1 MTRTNKTKDRI
12 KIDRTRPK
20 RILFLL
26 ILFVFAFIILII
38 SFANTQIINGNKL
51 KQKAVEQQ
59 LLKQK
64 IVAKRGNILDRNGEV
79 LAQSVDVDTVTVNPK
94 LLKKS
99 EGEINK
105 EALANK
111 FADIFGGKKQ
121 KYLEKLNSDKNVETL
136 VSKVEKEKIK
146 LLEDY
151 LKQEKIVAGINIDE
165 DIKRYY
171 PYSTIASNILGFC
184 GNDNLGLEGIEKKLN
199 SILMGK
205 AGHRVSQSDV
215 FQNLTKDAPE
225 QDIKP
230 EDGKNVYLTI
240 DIKLQ
245 TIVEKYLKEVVKE
258 NKARDGMA
266 IVMNP
271 KNGEI
276 LAMANEP
283 TYDLNNPFI
292 PLDMDKNKWEKLD
305 SKTKANIRYSTWK
318 NKTVTDLYDPGSTFK
333 VITSAIGL
341 EEGKTVPDKEGDFLC
356 TGVQKVYD
364 ADIKCWRYYN
374 PHGQQ
379 TLRTALS
386 NSCNP
391 AYIQLGQRIGIPTFY
406 KYLRAFGLT
415 EKTGVDLLGE
425 STSIFHDE
433 KKANPV
439 NLATMSFGQRF
450 QITPLQLITAISSIV
465 NRGELVKPQVTL
477 KIENPQTKAQE
488 LNEKKTVRKVVSEKT
503 SKEMLSMLKTVV
515 DKGTGR
521 YAAVPGVSVG
531 GKSGTSEPVYGDP
544 NSEYIASFV
553 GVAPIEDPQ
562 YVVLVI
568 VRRPQGNTIEG
579 GTIGGPV
586 VGKILK
592 DILSNANYVGEVELQ
607 NNKVLENVTVKNL
620 KGLTVKEGKEALAAQ
635 GLELV
640 ADGVSNSNEQ
650 NIISQTP
657 VAGTKLEK
665 GSKVY
670 IKTDEKQKEN
680 LVSVPNVKNKTLL
693 EAKTMLKSAGLN
705 VQVEG
710 RTGKVFTQDHLPDTK
725 LEKGSVVKITL
736 KEKIKEGH

>member
-1 MTRTNKTKDRI
+1 M
-12 KIDRTRPK
+12 
-20 RILFLL
+20 
-26 ILFVFAFIILII
+26 
-38 SFANTQIINGNKL
+38 
-51 KQKAVEQQ
+51 
-59 LLKQK
+59 
-64 IVAKRGNILDRNGEV
+64 
-79 LAQSVDVDTVTVNPK
+79 
-94 LLKKS
+94 
-99 EGEINK
+99 
-105 EALANK
+105 
-111 FADIFGGKKQ
+111 
-121 KYLEKLNSDKNVETL
+121 
-136 VSKVEKEKIK
+136 
-146 LLEDY
+146 
-151 LKQEKIVAGINIDE
+151 
-165 DIKRYY
+165 
-171 PYSTIASNILGFC
+171 
-184 GNDNLGLEGIEKKLN
+184 
-199 SILMGK
+199 
-205 AGHRVSQSDV
+205 
-215 FQNLTKDAPE
+215 
-225 QDIKP
+225 
-230 EDGKNVYLTI
+230 
-240 DIKLQ
+240 
-245 TIVEKYLKEVVKE
+245 
-258 NKARDGMA
+258 
-266 IVMNP
+266 
-271 KNGEI
+271 
-276 LAMANEP
+276 
-283 TYDLNNPFI
+283 
-292 PLDMDKNKWEKLD
+292 
-305 SKTKANIRYSTWK
+305 
-318 NKTVTDLYDPGSTFK
+318 
-333 VITSAIGL
+333 ITSAIGL

-406 KYLRAFGLT
+406 KYLRAFGLM

-488 LNEKKTVRKVVSEKT
+488 LNEKKTVKKVVSEKT

-710 RTGKVFTQDHLPDTK
+710 RIGKVFIQDHLPDTK

>member
-1 MTRTNKTKDRI
+1 MARTNKTKDRI

-99 EGEINK
+99 EGEVNK

-111 FADIFGGKKQ
+111 FADIFGGKRQ
-121 KYLEKLNSDKNVETL
+121 EYLEKLNSDKNVETL

-406 KYLRAFGLT
+406 KYLRAFGLM

-579 GTIGGPV
+579 GTIVGPV

-710 RTGKVFTQDHLPDTK
+710 RIGKVFTQDHLPDTK

>member
-1 MTRTNKTKDRI
+1 MARTNKTKDRI

-99 EGEINK
+99 EGEVNK
-105 EALANK
+105 EELANK

-121 KYLEKLNSDKNVETL
+121 EYLEKLNSDKNVETL

-305 SKTKANIRYSTWK
+305 SKTKANIRYSIWK

-406 KYLRAFGLT
+406 KYLRAFGLM

-488 LNEKKTVRKVVSEKT
+488 LSEKKTVRKVVSEKT

-544 NSEYIASFV
+544 NSEYIASFI

-562 YVVLVI
+562 YVVLVV
-568 VRRPQGNTIEG
+568 VRRPKGNTIEG

-635 GLELV
+635 GLELI